1 MKKVVLSTFTII
13 SFLIYGLYQK
23 STGSSN
29 QNRPTSTPY
38 FTGNAAMGTAPQDN
52 SINTYKDGI
61 YTGSA
66 IDAFYG
72 YVQVRVTVNN
82 GQISDVAFLQY
93 PNDRQNSMMINM
105 YAMPILKQE
114 VIQSQ
119 STNVDIV
126 SGATATCQAFIKS
139 LDSALSKAI

>member
-1 MKKVVLSTFTII
+1 MKKVVLSAFTII

-23 STGSSN
+23 TTGSSN
-29 QNRPTSTPY
+29 QNQPTSTPS
-38 FTGNAAMGTAPQDN
+38 FTGNATMRTAPQDN
-52 SINTYKDGI
+52 SINTYKDGV

-72 YVQVRVTVNN
+72 YVQVRVSVNN
-82 GQISDVAFLQY
+82 GQINDVAFLQY